1 MIRSPDL
8 VSSEKMREC
17 SRSPDWKSNNDNIY
31 SWVYQDELGSHG
43 ACRGE
48 GCGEESE
55 STEHAVC
62 GCEWAQERWR
72 QLEAELTAEWE
83 LQEWGDWTAISWL
96 SNQYEGWERVWTA
109 AGAVP
114 RAVELTIGKEFSPQV
129 HSRIMQ
135 AANKCAKT
143 AEKIWAERNKENEAW
158 VNSIPELRARKAEA
172 NRKQWRHEPQQPKA
186 QRVRKRTRVQ
196 QKKNDREVHRKAVR
210 IDIEHRLREWERST
224 NEQREEERQLRVGP

>member
-1 MIRSPDL
+1 
-8 VSSEKMREC
+8 
-17 SRSPDWKSNNDNIY
+17 
-31 SWVYQDELGSHG
+31 
-43 ACRGE
+43 
-48 GCGEESE
+48 
-55 STEHAVC
+55 
-62 GCEWAQERWR
+62 
-72 QLEAELTAEWE
+72 
-83 LQEWGDWTAISWL
+83 
-96 SNQYEGWERVWTA
+96 
-109 AGAVP
+109 
-114 RAVELTIGKEFSPQV
+114 VELTIGKEFSPQV

-196 QKKNDREVHRKAVR
+196 QKKDDREVHRKAVR

-224 NEQREEERQLRVGP
+224 NEQREEERQLRVP